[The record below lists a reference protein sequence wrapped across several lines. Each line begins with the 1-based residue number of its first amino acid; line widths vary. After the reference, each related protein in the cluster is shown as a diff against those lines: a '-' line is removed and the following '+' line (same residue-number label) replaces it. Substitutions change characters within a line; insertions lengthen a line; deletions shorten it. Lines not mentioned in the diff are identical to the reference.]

1 MLLLIVHVYR
11 LLRNRIAVWAA
22 VMCNSFPGLLP
33 VSDYK
38 IIYVF
43 TMSMQH

>member
-1 MLLLIVHVYR
+1 MFLLIVHVYR
-11 LLRNRIAVWAA
+11 LLRHRIAVWAA

-38 IIYVF
+38 IIHVF
-43 TMSMQH
+43 TMNMQH